1 MAISKSQLE
10 TWSHQG
16 SVTQS
21 STTYATIRT
30 TLEASDAKYAGKDF
44 AIFLQ
49 GSYGNATNIFA
60 ESDVDVVIRLD
71 SIFHY
76 DLSALTDADRAAFET
91 GFGGSAPYTYNGFKT
106 DVFDALKKSFGNSVT
121 VGQKAIK
128 IKANGNRRDADVVA
142 ATQFRRYT
150 RFKSFS
156 DQAFDEGICFFNAG
170 GTRIVNYPKQHSANS
185 TAKHQAT
192 QQWFKPTVRIL
203 KNMRRRLVAN
213 GVIEPK
219 TAPSY
224 FLKGLLYNV
233 PSDKFGGSYQ
243 DTMVASINWILAADR
258 SKFVC
263 ANEQYYLVRDNHAET
278 WPVANCDRFLNAVT
292 DLWKNWS

>member
-1 MAISKSQLE
+1 MAIPESQLE

-21 STTYATIRT
+21 STTYATIKT
-30 TLEASDAKYAGKDF
+30 ALQASTAKYAGKEF
-44 AIFLQ
+44 GVFLQ
-49 GSYGNATNIFA
+49 GSYGNDTNIYA

-76 DLSALTDADRAAFET
+76 DLSALTDVDRAAFEVAV
-91 GFGGSAPYTYNGFKT
+91 GGSATYTYNSFKA
-106 DVFDALKKSFGNSVT
+106 DVFDALKKSFGDSVT
-121 VGQKAIK
+121 ADQKAIK
-128 IKANGNRRDADVVA
+128 IKANGSRRNADVLA
-142 ATQFRRYT
+142 STQFRRYT

-156 DQAFDEGICFFNAG
+156 DQTFNEGICFFNAA

-203 KNMRRRLVAN
+203 KNIRSRLVLN
-213 GVIEPK
+213 GIIEPK

-233 PSDKFGGSYQ
+233 PHEKFGGSYE
-243 DTMVASINWILAADR
+243 DTIVASINWILAADR

-263 ANEQYYLVRDNHAET
+263 ANEQYYLVRNDYAET
-278 WPVANCDRFLNAVT
+278 WPVANCDRFLNAVS